1 MRGAASTV
9 VLDSMTQ
16 FSNRGRTDMVKRAGA
31 HTFVLRDSIWT
42 DVTYKPNASVKTI
55 RIKAFSKAYFDLIN
69 ALPELRSV
77 FAVGEKVTVQGR
89 SVAVV
94 VSESGVEELSSSE
107 VKGVVA
113 AW

>member
-1 MRGAASTV
+1 
-9 VLDSMTQ
+9 
-16 FSNRGRTDMVKRAGA
+16 MVKRAGT
-31 HTFVLRDSIWT
+31 HTFVLRDGMWT
-42 DVTYKPNASVKTI
+42 DAAYKANSSVKTV

-107 VKGVVA
+107 LRMVVGG
-113 AW
+113 W

>member
-1 MRGAASTV
+1 
-9 VLDSMTQ
+9 MTQ
-16 FSNRGRTDMVKRAGA
+16 FSNRGRTDMVKSAGA

-69 ALPELRSV
+69 ALPELRTI
-77 FAVGEKVTVQGR
+77 FAVGEKVTAQGR

-94 VSESGVEELSSSE
+94 VSDSGVEELSASE
-107 VKGVVA
+107 MKMVTGG
-113 AW
+113 W

>member
-1 MRGAASTV
+1 
-9 VLDSMTQ
+9 
-16 FSNRGRTDMVKRAGA
+16 MVKRAGT
-31 HTFVLRDSIWT
+31 HTFVLRDGVWT
-42 DVTYKPNASVKTI
+42 DAAYKANSSVRTV

-94 VSESGVEELSSSE
+94 VSESGVEELSANE
-107 VKGVVA
+107 VKMVA
-113 AW
+113 VGW